1 MTLPTLK
8 VEVAWE
14 NDPFTATPTWTD
26 VTAYTRQV
34 SINRGKASLF
44 DRMSAGTCSV
54 VLNNN
59 DGRFDPNNTLSPYAP
74 YVLPM
79 RQIRVTATHS
89 AVTYGLF
96 RGFLESV
103 PVTYPSNGLH
113 SLAMVSA
120 VDGFKVLNLR
130 QVTTSPA
137 QELSSVRVANLL
149 TAAGWP
155 AGLRNIDTGQTTVQ
169 ADTITDGNPLDKIL
183 VVADSELGLFYMDRD
198 GKARFMSRHGLIG
211 GTLDTT
217 NYTFGTGGKPM
228 RDPVLSFDDKDLWNE
243 VKVSSPSVAE
253 QVASDSSSQT
263 TYGKRTLDKSAL
275 MLTSTT
281 EQANH
286 ATFVLTGTKA
296 PALRVDQ
303 MSPQGEAS
311 GGSWARILDRDLG
324 SKIVVALDPPGSGD
338 AISQGSYIE
347 GISMDITPQDWRGIT
362 WSLVPMDRRADFWV
376 LGDSVQSILGDSTR
390 FAY

>member
-1 MTLPTLK
+1 MTLPVLT

-26 VTAYTRQV
+26 VTAYVQSV
-34 SINRGKASLF
+34 SINRGKASLL

-54 VLNNN
+54 RLLNN

-79 RQIRVTATHS
+79 RQIRVRATHS

-113 SLAMVSA
+113 SLVNVSA
-120 VDGFKVLNLR
+120 ADGFKVLNLR

-137 QELSSVRVANLL
+137 QELSSVRVTNLL

-155 AGLRNIDTGQTTVQ
+155 SGLRSVDTGQTTVQ
-169 ADTITDGNPLDKIL
+169 ADTIVDGNPLDKIL
-183 VVADSELGLFYMDRD
+183 TIADSELGLFYMDRD
-198 GKARFMSRHGLIG
+198 GNARFMSRHGLIG
-211 GTLDTT
+211 GLLDTA
-217 NYTFGTGGKPM
+217 NYTFGTSGKPF

-243 VKVSSPSVAE
+243 VNVSSSGVAT
-253 QVASDSSSQT
+253 QTASDSASQT
-263 TYGKRTLDKSAL
+263 TYGRRTLDKTGL
-275 MLTSTT
+275 MLISTT

-296 PALRVDQ
+296 PALRVDS

-311 GGSWARILDRDLG
+311 GGSWARILDRDVG
-324 SKIVVALDPPGSGD
+324 SKIVVAINPPGSGD
-338 AISQGSYIE
+338 TISQGSYIE
-347 GISMDITPQDWRGIT
+347 GISMNITPQDWRGIR
-362 WSLVPMDRRADFWV
+362 WSLVPLDRRADFW
-376 LGDSVQSILGDSTR
+376 ILGDSIQGVLGDTTR
-390 FAY
+390 LAY